1 MKRLL
6 PLVLATLV
14 LVAVAEFLYLQHLRK
29 GAPPPSPAGT
39 PAVEIPSRGS
49 LQERQMSRGVYVAGV
64 PLEALVASEAAF
76 TEGLRLF
83 LDSDLPGALA
93 AFQRTNSHP
102 LNRFRRYSFYYQ
114 AHCQERLGSTEL
126 RDLYLRKGWVVPGQY
141 EFFFAQDQAGMTRY
155 LLGTLCGENVEA
167 LAHAARNYAAG
178 HDGAPPPS
186 LAALVPD
193 HVNRVPTC
201 PATGTDAYGLE
212 GCSFHRSPTDL
223 FDPDFFVGWTILEDY
238 AEQHRF
244 ATWNALLRKAAD
256 LRPGEVVADVGCGR
270 GLFTFS
276 FAEAVGPQGLVYAV
290 DLNPGVLRFVDFEAA
305 RLGDVRVRTVRA
317 TERDV
322 SLPADSVDAVFLIS
336 LYHVLV
342 PEQDP
347 RNPENLRQNLLP
359 WLATVQR
366 ALKPG
371 GRFLIQ
377 DGRIDPAIVREQVT
391 QAGFEHTPDRE
402 LTPKLET
409 PSLSVFRKPL

>member
-1 MKRLL
+1 MRRLL
-6 PLVLATLV
+6 PLALAALV
-14 LVAVAEFLYLQHLRK
+14 LVAVAEFLYLLHLRREASPPAAQ
-29 GAPPPSPAGT
+29 APS
-39 PAVEIPSRGS
+39 AVEIPSRGS

-83 LDSDLPGALA
+83 QDGDLQAALA
-93 AFQRTNSHP
+93 AFQRTNEFP

-126 RDLYLRKGWVVPGQY
+126 RDLYVRKGWIVPGQY
-141 EFFFAQDQAGMTRY
+141 EFFFAQDQAGMARY

-167 LAHAARNYAAG
+167 LGQAARNYAAD
-178 HDGAPPPS
+178 HDGSPPET
-186 LAALVPD
+186 LAALVPAY
-193 HVNRVPTC
+193 VNRVPTC
-201 PATGTDAYGLE
+201 PATGTDTYGPE
-212 GCSFHRSPTDL
+212 GCSYHRPPTDL
-223 FDPDFFVGWTILEDY
+223 FDPEFFVGWTILEDY

-256 LRPGEVVADVGCGR
+256 LRPGETVADIGCGR

-276 FAEAVGPQGLVYAV
+276 FAEAVGPKGLVYAV

-317 TERDV
+317 TESDV
-322 SLPADSVDAVFLIS
+322 SLPPGSVDAAFLIS

-342 PEQDP
+342 PEENP
-347 RNPENLRQNLLP
+347 RDPENLRRNLLP
-359 WLATVQR
+359 WLATVHR

-371 GRFLIQ
+371 GRFLVQ
-377 DGRIDPAIVREQVT
+377 DGKIDPAIVREQVT
-391 QAGFEHTPDRE
+391 QAGFEHLPDRE

-409 PSLSVFRKPL
+409 PSLSVFRKKG